1 MENEAKQPSGSKA
14 MFYTGWVISILI
26 GLAMIASGVVKFLP
40 PMNAEAEQGLQHIG
54 WRADQLGTLGILEI
68 ASAILY
74 LIPQTA
80 VIGAILITGYMG
92 GAIATHLRV
101 GDPVLVQAIIPIL
114 AWLGLWLR
122 DGRLREILPLR

>member
-1 MENEAKQPSGSKA
+1 MEIEVKPSGSKT
-14 MFYTGWVISILI
+14 MFYTGWVLSILA
-26 GLAMIASGVVKFLP
+26 GLALLASSIFKFMP

-68 ASAILY
+68 ASAVLF

-101 GDPVLVQAIIPIL
+101 GDAVVVQAIIPIV

>member
-1 MENEAKQPSGSKA
+1 MRPSGSKA
-14 MFYTGWVISILI
+14 MFYTGWVLSILA
-26 GLAMIASGVVKFLP
+26 GLSLLASSIFKFMP
-40 PMNAEAEQGLQHIG
+40 PMNAEAEQALQHIG

-80 VIGAILITGYMG
+80 VIGAILISGYMG

-101 GDPVLVQAIIPIL
+101 GDPVVVQAIIPIV

>member
-1 MENEAKQPSGSKA
+1 
-14 MFYTGWVISILI
+14 MFYTGWVLSILA
-26 GLAMIASGVVKFLP
+26 GLALLASSIFKFMP

-68 ASAILY
+68 ASAVLY

-101 GDPVLVQAIIPIL
+101 GDPVVVQAIIPIV